1 MVTQITVESALRKA
15 AQQDVVFIDTRSPQ
29 EFAEDH
35 LPRAINLPILS
46 NEERAVVG
54 TLYKQVSHE
63 KALEQGISFFA
74 QKLPAFMQEISKH
87 KGKELIIY
95 CWRGGMRSRSVVALL
110 DALGYP
116 VFQLQ
121 GGYKQYRKYVLERL
135 QTYSLKPK
143 IIVLWGLTCTGKTR
157 LLSRFSNSLDL
168 EGIAQHRGSLF
179 GAIGLQPHSQK
190 KFENLLLQRLD
201 ELNNE
206 EFIFIEGESKR
217 IGNIILP
224 AFLYKAMQKGIP
236 VLVTRSID
244 LRANEAVQE
253 YFTSLRDIEIIKE
266 ITAKLFKVISKKRIQ
281 EVIQFLDQGEYQQA
295 ARILLEEY
303 YDPLYSHTLKE
314 IRFAF
319 EIQNDYSEKALADLK
334 LNITDLSA
342 KLLYPSVM

>member
-54 TLYKQVSHE
+54 TLYKQVSQE

-87 KGKELIIY
+87 KGKEMIIY

-217 IGNIILP
+217 I
-224 AFLYKAMQKGIP
+224 
-236 VLVTRSID
+236 TRSID
-244 LRANEAVQE
+244 IRANEAVQE
-253 YFTSLRDIEIIKE
+253 YFTSLRDIEIMKE
-266 ITAKLFKVISKKRIQ
+266 ITAKLFKVISKKKIQ